1 MLRARSTT
9 SVPTQL
15 YYVPTPFYWINFQF
29 FLKFTTNKE
38 AHSALEKLQ
47 QSQMQLAVC
56 TVNREGQPGHQLCFG
71 KCRSCFT
78 ATQEDDWN
86 VREHMFAQQTLIQC
100 FTLPFMTHIAAIQER
115 KKQMFSETSPWHLP
129 LPPQPHPRGPPARN
143 HLEDRWEKCHHPHQ
157 MATAQGHGRLELSN
171 DRFLGKAKPD

>member
-1 MLRARSTT
+1 MLRARAQLLSQLDFIT
-9 SVPTQL
+9 SQL
-15 YYVPTPFYWINFQF
+15 HFIGLAFHF

-47 QSQMQLAVC
+47 QSRMRFAVC
-56 TVNREGQPGHQLCFG
+56 TANREGQTGHQLCFG

-86 VREHMFAQQTLIQC
+86 IREHMFAQQTLIQC

-115 KKQMFSETSPWHLP
+115 KKQMSSETSPWHLP

-143 HLEDRWEKCHHPHQ
+143 HLEDRWEK
-157 MATAQGHGRLELSN
+157 
-171 DRFLGKAKPD
+171 

>member
-86 VREHMFAQQTLIQC
+86 IREHMFAQQTLIQC

-115 KKQMFSETSPWHLP
+115 KKQMFSETSPWHP
-129 LPPQPHPRGPPARN
+129 SSTSPAPSSRSTSKKPPGGQVGEMPPPPPNGNSPRAWPVGAEQR
-143 HLEDRWEKCHHPHQ
+143 Q
-157 MATAQGHGRLELSN
+157 IFGQS
-171 DRFLGKAKPD
+171 KA